1 MTTPTILVRQML
13 EMSSDGLPERWQQS
27 WCVMDSKTPGEKSNY
42 TLQEWLEEMY
52 FDGERN
58 EDLTRED
65 ILKVGEL
72 VRRMLRF
79 EPSMRTSAREILQD
93 SWFKGEQFSTRIDI
107 TRLIFYF
114 DNFDLWNNIEF
125 VVADRCGWQMS
136 CNDRRLRRIPG
147 PSLNRWRSLSHSA

>member
-13 EMSSDGLPERWQQS
+13 EMASDGLPERWQQK
-27 WCVMDSKTPGEKSNY
+27 WPAMDSESPGEKSGY

-79 EPSMRTSAREILQD
+79 EPSLRASAREILQD
-93 SWFKGEQFSTRIDI
+93 SWFKGE
-107 TRLIFYF
+107 
-114 DNFDLWNNIEF
+114 
-125 VVADRCGWQMS
+125 
-136 CNDRRLRRIPG
+136 
-147 PSLNRWRSLSHSA
+147 

>member
-13 EMSSDGLPERWQQS
+13 EIASDGLPERWQQT
-27 WCVMDSKTPGEKSNY
+27 WHAMDSASPGEKSGY

-79 EPSMRTSAREILQD
+79 EPFMRASAREILQD
-93 SWFKGEQFSTRIDI
+93 PWFKGE
-107 TRLIFYF
+107 
-114 DNFDLWNNIEF
+114 
-125 VVADRCGWQMS
+125 
-136 CNDRRLRRIPG
+136 
-147 PSLNRWRSLSHSA
+147 

>member
-1 MTTPTILVRQML
+1 MITPTDLVRQML
-13 EMSSDGLPERWQQS
+13 ETASDGLPERWQQT
-27 WCVMDSKTPGEKSNY
+27 WRAMDSASPGEKSDC

-79 EPSMRTSAREILQD
+79 EPSARASAREILQD
-93 SWFKGEQFSTRIDI
+93 SWFKGE
-107 TRLIFYF
+107 
-114 DNFDLWNNIEF
+114 
-125 VVADRCGWQMS
+125 
-136 CNDRRLRRIPG
+136 
-147 PSLNRWRSLSHSA
+147 

>member
-125 VVADRCGWQMS
+125 VVAELFLTEMLYTPTPIGVALFM
-136 CNDRRLRRIPG
+136 
-147 PSLNRWRSLSHSA
+147 

>member
-1 MTTPTILVRQML
+1 MTTPTILVREML
-13 EMSSDGLPERWQQS
+13 EMASDELPERWQQI
-27 WCVMDSKTPGEKSNY
+27 WRVMDSASPGEKSGY

-79 EPSMRTSAREILQD
+79 EPSLRASAREILQD
-93 SWFKGEQFSTRIDI
+93 SWFKGE
-107 TRLIFYF
+107 
-114 DNFDLWNNIEF
+114 
-125 VVADRCGWQMS
+125 
-136 CNDRRLRRIPG
+136 
-147 PSLNRWRSLSHSA
+147 